1 MAGAR
6 RAVPGRVRSL
16 RTFQALHNP
25 QFRLLWP
32 ANFFSH
38 ISRWSQMTL
47 LSWLVLDL
55 TGSPWKVALVGAC
68 GFAPTLLLGAIGGLL
83 ADRVDRKRLLMTTQS
98 MSLVVTTAMTV
109 VLFTDQ
115 VEFWHA
121 YIVIFASGTGQALD
135 FPSRRSIVHDL
146 MGRAGVT
153 NAIAVDSIGMHTSR
167 MVGPALAGLLITTVD
182 VSGAYIAVSAFHVTT
197 VTLTSLLRLPER
209 RPQTELV
216 RSQGYARNLAEG
228 FRYVA
233 GQHTILAA
241 VIVTVLMN
249 LLLFPYQ
256 QMVPVIAKNVL
267 DVGPGL
273 MGLLIASEGFGALFG
288 AVGIASAANITHHG
302 RYFLG
307 GSMVALVTVLVF
319 AASSSYG
326 LSLPILIVMGL
337 GTSGFGTMQATIVI
351 LVAREDMRG
360 RSLGVMSLA
369 IGASP
374 LGALLV
380 GGLASAFGAVEAIAI
395 MGSVGIVCVA
405 AVGVLMPSLRQRITP
420 DEGPPTGAMPE
431 RESGPSPGASA
442 RG

>member
-1 MAGAR
+1 
-6 RAVPGRVRSL
+6 
-16 RTFQALHNP
+16 
-25 QFRLLWP
+25 
-32 ANFFSH
+32 
-38 ISRWSQMTL
+38 MTL

-55 TGSPWKVALVGAC
+55 TGSPWRVALVGAC
-68 GFAPTLLLGAIGGLL
+68 GFTPTLLLGAIGGLL
-83 ADRVDRKRLLMTTQS
+83 ADRVDRKRLLMATQS
-98 MSLVVTTAMTV
+98 LNLGVTVAMTV

-121 YIVIFASGTGQALD
+121 YVVIFANGTGQALD
-135 FPSRRSIVHDL
+135 FPSRRSIIHDL

-153 NAIAVDSIGMHTSR
+153 NAFAVDSIGMHSSR
-167 MVGPALAGLLITTVD
+167 MVGPALAGFLITAVD
-182 VSGAYIAVSAFHVTT
+182 VSGAYIVVSTFHLIT
-197 VTLTSLLRLPER
+197 VTLTRFLRLPER
-209 RPQTELV
+209 RPQSDSI
-216 RSQGYARNLAEG
+216 RSQSYARNLAEG

-233 GQHTILAA
+233 GQRTILAA

-267 DVGPGL
+267 AVGPGL
-273 MGLLIASEGFGALFG
+273 MGLLTASEGFGALIG

-302 RYFLG
+302 RFFLG
-307 GSMVALVTVLVF
+307 GSALALVTVLAF
-319 AASSSYG
+319 AASDSYG

-351 LVAREDMRG
+351 LVAREEMRG

-380 GGLASAFGAVEAIAI
+380 GGLASTLGPTEAIAI
-395 MGSVGIVCVA
+395 MGGVGIVSVGT
-405 AVGVLMPSLRQRITP
+405 VGVLMPSLRRRITP
-420 DEGPPTGAMPE
+420 DEGSPTEIESNDGEPPP
-431 RESGPSPGASA
+431 
-442 RG
+442 